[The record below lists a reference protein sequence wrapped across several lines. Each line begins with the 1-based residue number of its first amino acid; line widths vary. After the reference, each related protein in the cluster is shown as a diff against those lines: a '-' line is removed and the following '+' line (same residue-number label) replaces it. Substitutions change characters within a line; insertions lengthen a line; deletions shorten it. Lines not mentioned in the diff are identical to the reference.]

1 MFKERPSQL
10 PPLEIDNSELLII
23 CGILPEI
30 VLTSQLNDQTTGHQR
45 CDPGNHGKIPYLTTS
60 HDMTP
65 RQKCISKIYGKN
77 LIANNTLIRLAKQNV
92 YFNVYVYFSYP
103 LYPIE

>member
-45 CDPGNHGKIPYLTTS
+45 CDP
-60 HDMTP
+60 
-65 RQKCISKIYGKN
+65 
-77 LIANNTLIRLAKQNV
+77 
-92 YFNVYVYFSYP
+92 
-103 LYPIE
+103 